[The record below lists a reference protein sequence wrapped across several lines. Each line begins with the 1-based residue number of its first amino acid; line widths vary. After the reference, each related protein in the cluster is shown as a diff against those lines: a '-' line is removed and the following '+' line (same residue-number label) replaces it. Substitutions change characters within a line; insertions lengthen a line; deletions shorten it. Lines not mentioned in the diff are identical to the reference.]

1 LIGKQNKIRK
11 GQSVGYQNTL
21 KLNEDLATAENWS
34 VAQIEA
40 RTKKLVDQTM
50 TLFSLGG

>member
-1 LIGKQNKIRK
+1 MGDTN
-11 GQSVGYQNTL
+11 GL
-21 KLNEDLATAENWS
+21 KLNEDLATAESWS

-50 TLFSLGG
+50 ALFSLDG